1 MLEYLLCFGLGVLL
15 SWLFTYVMS
24 LGHAIGV
31 LKQTQISCAAL
42 FVASEQGLQEILMLK
57 YLAMQEADR
66 SEQNIVAQKYI
77 DQLNIDSIKKSIM
90 RNYVTIFPNSYSH
103 IMEYSTWEEMEQYI
117 NKTIQEGG
125 KIS

>member
-1 MLEYLLCFGLGVLL
+1 
-15 SWLFTYVMS
+15 
-24 LGHAIGV
+24 
-31 LKQTQISCAAL
+31 
-42 FVASEQGLQEILMLK
+42 MLK